1 MWSCVI
7 MLVFFVF
14 FKQKTA
20 YEMRISDWSSD
31 VCSSDLGVAVTRS
44 QPVFRSVVIVC
55 AAALA
60 LAACS
65 DDGTEDTT
73 ETTPRAGSE
82 STDIVLESI
91 ADDVIVPAYEELVGA
106 LSDLH
111 EAVESLC
118 EAPAPAALDQARTD
132 WRAVDLAW
140 ARTQALRSEEHTSE
154 LQSLMRTS
162 YAVFCL

>member
-82 STDIVLESI
+82 STDIVLEPI
-91 ADDVIVPAYEELVGA
+91 ADAVIVPAYGA
-106 LSDLH
+106 LDRRLSDVH
-111 EAVESLC
+111 AAVGPLC
-118 EAPAPAALDQARTD
+118 GAPAPPAPHAARSDG
-132 WRAVDLAW
+132 RAGATPR
-140 ARTQALRSEEHTSE
+140 A
-154 LQSLMRTS
+154 
-162 YAVFCL
+162 